1 MGAATLKRVVRVLYV
16 LFERKKM
23 KTFEYSFTALSSD
36 IQHDMLVTM
45 LAEIGFDSFMDDDN
59 GLKAYCSEDY
69 RDDVAVE
76 NLLADPAFFGIHL
89 LKVEE
94 MPDKDWNEL
103 WEASYQPVV
112 VNDRCRVR
120 APFHDPDPSFEFD
133 LVIEPKMSFG
143 TANHETTAQI
153 IQLMLETDFQGKDVL
168 DMGSGTAVLAILA
181 KKLGAARTVAI
192 DNDEWAYRNAFTNC
206 ELNGIADIGI
216 VLGDAL
222 SISGVYDVVLAN
234 INRNILLRDMH
245 YYADAMKPEAH
256 IFFSGFYTEDLPS
269 IQAEAERLGLRYRRH
284 LSRNNWVAAEFIK

>member
-1 MGAATLKRVVRVLYV
+1 
-16 LFERKKM
+16 M
-23 KTFEYSFTALSSD
+23 KTFEYSFTAPSSD
-36 IQHDMLVTM
+36 IQHDMLTTM
-45 LAEIGFDSFMDDDN
+45 LAEIGFDSFMDE
-59 GLKAYCSEDY
+59 GRCLKAYCSAES
-69 RDDVAVE
+69 RDDMAVE
-76 NLLADPAFFGIHL
+76 NLMNEPSFSDLRL

-112 VNDRCRVR
+112 VNERCRVR
-120 APFHDPDPSFEFD
+120 APFHEPDPSFEFD

-206 ELNGIADIGI
+206 ELNGISDIEI

-222 SISGVYDVVLAN
+222 SIQGQYDVVLAN

-245 YYADAMKPEAH
+245 YYVEAMNLNAH
-256 IFFSGFYTEDLPS
+256 IFFSGFYTEDLLG
-269 IQAEAERLGLRYRRH
+269 IREEAGHLGLRYCRH
-284 LSRNNWVAAEFIK
+284 LSRNNWVAAEFVK

>member
-1 MGAATLKRVVRVLYV
+1 
-16 LFERKKM
+16 M
-23 KTFEYSFTALSSD
+23 KTLEYTFTMPSSD
-36 IQHDMLVTM
+36 IQHDMLTTM
-45 LAEIGFDSFMDDDN
+45 LAEIGFDSFMDDDYV
-59 GLKAYCSEDY
+59 LKAYRSAEN
-69 RDDVAVE
+69 RDDTAIE
-76 NLLADPAFFGIHL
+76 ALLTDPAFFDIHL

-112 VNDRCRVR
+112 VNERCRVR
-120 APFHDPDPSFEFD
+120 APFHEPDSHYEFD

-153 IQLMLETDFQGKDVL
+153 IQLMLETDFQKKTVL

-181 KKLGAARTVAI
+181 KKLGSAHTVAI

-206 ELNGIADIGI
+206 ELNGISDIEI

-222 SISGVYDVVLAN
+222 SIKGKFDVVLAN

-245 YYADAMKPEAH
+245 YYADAMNPSAH
-256 IFFSGFYTEDLPS
+256 IFFSGFYTEDLES
-269 IQAEAERLGLRYRRH
+269 IKAEASRCGLHYLRH
-284 LSRNNWVAAEFIK
+284 LSRNNWVAAEFCK

>member
-1 MGAATLKRVVRVLYV
+1 
-16 LFERKKM
+16 M
-23 KTFEYSFTALSSD
+23 KTFEYTFTAPSSD

-45 LAEIGFDSFMDDDN
+45 LADIGFDSFMDEDRW
-59 GLKAYCSEDY
+59 LKAYCSAEC

-76 NLLADPAFFGIHL
+76 NLLLEPAFTDIRL

-112 VNDRCRVR
+112 VNERCRVR
-120 APFHDPDPSFEFD
+120 APFHEADSSYEFD

-153 IQLMLETDFQGKDVL
+153 IQLMLETDFKGKEVL

-181 KKLGAARTVAI
+181 KKLGAAHTVAI
-192 DNDEWAYRNAFTNC
+192 DNDEWAYRNAFTNV
-206 ELNGIADIGI
+206 ELNGVSDIEI
-216 VLGDAL
+216 ILGDAL
-222 SISGVYDVVLAN
+222 SIRGSFDVVLAN

-245 YYADAMKPEAH
+245 YYVDAMNTNAH

-269 IQAEAERLGLRYRRH
+269 IRDEAERLGLHYCRH
-284 LSRNNWVAAEFIK
+284 LSRNNWVAAEFCK

>member
-1 MGAATLKRVVRVLYV
+1 
-16 LFERKKM
+16 M
-23 KTFEYSFTALSSD
+23 KTLEYSFTAPSSD
-36 IQHDMLVTM
+36 IQHDMLTTM
-45 LAEIGFDSFMDDDN
+45 LAEIGFDSFMDEDYT
-59 GLKAYCSEDY
+59 LRAYCSADC
-69 RDDVAVE
+69 RDDGAVE
-76 NLLADPAFFGIHL
+76 NILLDPAFADLHL

-94 MPDKDWNEL
+94 MPDRDWNEV

-112 VNDRCRVR
+112 VNKHCRVR
-120 APFHDPDPSFEFD
+120 APFHEADTSFEFD

-153 IQLMLETDFQGKDVL
+153 IQLMLETDFRGKRVL

-206 ELNGIADIGI
+206 ELNGISDIEI

-222 SISGVYDVVLAN
+222 AIKGQFDVVLAN

-245 YYADAMKPEAH
+245 YYVEAMSSNAH

-269 IQAEAERLGLRYRRH
+269 IQAEAERLGLHYNRF

>member
-1 MGAATLKRVVRVLYV
+1 
-16 LFERKKM
+16 M
-23 KTFEYSFTALSSD
+23 KTFEYTFTAPSSD
-36 IQHDMLVTM
+36 IQHDMLITM
-45 LAEIGFDSFMDDDN
+45 LAEIGFDSFMDE
-59 GLKAYCSEDY
+59 GQSLKAYCFAES
-69 RDDVAVE
+69 RDDMAVE
-76 NLLADPAFFGIHL
+76 NLLNEPSFSDIRL

-112 VNDRCRVR
+112 VNERCRVR
-120 APFHDPDPSFEFD
+120 APFHVPDPSFEFD

-153 IQLMLETDFQGKDVL
+153 IQLMLETDFKGKEIL

-181 KKLGAARTVAI
+181 KKLGSARTVAI

-206 ELNGIADIGI
+206 ELNGISDIEI

-222 SISGVYDVVLAN
+222 AIQGKFDVVLAN

-245 YYADAMKPEAH
+245 YYVDAMNPNAH
-256 IFFSGFYTEDLPS
+256 IFFSGFYTEDLES
-269 IQAEAERLGLRYRRH
+269 IKLEAECLGLHYCRH
-284 LSRNNWVAAEFIK
+284 LSRNNWVAAEFVK

>member
-1 MGAATLKRVVRVLYV
+1 
-16 LFERKKM
+16 M
-23 KTFEYSFTALSSD
+23 KTFEYSFTAPSSD

-45 LAEIGFDSFMDDDN
+45 LAEVGFDSFMDDDRS
-59 GLKAYCSEDY
+59 LKAYCTAEG
-69 RDDVAVE
+69 RDDMAVE
-76 NLLADPAFFGIHL
+76 TLLNEPSFSDIRL
-89 LKVEE
+89 LNVEE

-112 VNDRCRVR
+112 VNERCRVR
-120 APFHDPDPSFEFD
+120 APFHAPDPSFEFD

-153 IQLMLETDFQGKDVL
+153 ITLMLETDFQGKDVL

-181 KKLGAARTVAI
+181 KKLGALHTVAI

-206 ELNGIADIGI
+206 ELNGIADIEI

-222 SISGVYDVVLAN
+222 AIQGQYDVVLAN

-245 YYADAMKPEAH
+245 YYVDAMRPNAH
-256 IFFSGFYTEDLPS
+256 IFFSGFYTEDLDS
-269 IQAEAERLGLRYRRH
+269 IKAEAERLGLHYCRH
-284 LSRNNWVAAEFIK
+284 MCRNNWVAAEFVK

>member
-1 MGAATLKRVVRVLYV
+1 
-16 LFERKKM
+16 M
-23 KTFEYSFTALSSD
+23 KTFEYTFTAPSSD
-36 IQHDMLVTM
+36 IQHDMLITM
-45 LAEIGFDSFMDDDN
+45 LAEIGFDSFMDE
-59 GLKAYCSEDY
+59 GQSLKAYCFAES
-69 RDDVAVE
+69 RDDMAVE
-76 NLLADPAFFGIHL
+76 NLLNEPSFSDIRL

-112 VNDRCRVR
+112 VNERCRVR
-120 APFHDPDPSFEFD
+120 APFHVPDPSFEFD

-153 IQLMLETDFQGKDVL
+153 IQLMLETDFKGKEIL

-181 KKLGAARTVAI
+181 KKLGSARTVAS

-206 ELNGIADIGI
+206 ELNGISDIEI

-222 SISGVYDVVLAN
+222 AIQGKFDVVLAN

-245 YYADAMKPEAH
+245 YYVDAMNPNAH
-256 IFFSGFYTEDLPS
+256 IFFSGFYTEDLES
-269 IQAEAERLGLRYRRH
+269 IKLEAECLGLHYCRH
-284 LSRNNWVAAEFIK
+284 LSRNNWVAAEFVK